1 MEGKIKYLNKLNQDK
16 HYVLMGNLGSGKTI
30 LAKEMA
36 KVLVEPN
43 EVVFINDSNGR
54 FKFSECNENTKLVI
68 FDDVKNLEDYIYHTE
83 GLVVDKKG
91 KKSFF
96 ITPKII
102 LISDIVKNVS
112 KSIDRRFNLIE
123 LL

>member
-16 HYVLMGNLGSGKTI
+16 HYIIMGNPGSGKTI

-43 EVVFINDSNGR
+43 EVVFINDSNSR
-54 FKFSECNENTKLVI
+54 FRFSECNENTKLVI
-68 FDDVKNLEDYIYHTE
+68 FDNVKNLEHYIYHTE
-83 GLVVDKKG
+83 GLVIDKQG
-91 KKSFF
+91 KKPFF

-112 KSIDRRFNLIE
+112 ESINRRFNLIE